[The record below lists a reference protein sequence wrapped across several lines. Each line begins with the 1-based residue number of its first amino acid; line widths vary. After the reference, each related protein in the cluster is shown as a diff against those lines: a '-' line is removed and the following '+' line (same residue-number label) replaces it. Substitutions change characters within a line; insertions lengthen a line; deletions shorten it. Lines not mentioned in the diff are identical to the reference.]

1 MFCELCPKQ
10 IITSGFLPPS
20 ADGVRSE
27 LHIFHHSCALKK
39 DEGPCKAMK
48 DRFYF
53 DVDTG
58 RCELFEYGGCQGN
71 ANNFETLQECDEMC
85 LVKGKAIFT

>member
-1 MFCELCPKQ
+1 
-10 IITSGFLPPS
+10 
-20 ADGVRSE
+20 VRSE
-27 LHIFHHSCALKK
+27 LPIFHHSCALKK
-39 DEGPCKAMK
+39 DEGPCRAMK

-53 DVDTG
+53 DIDTG

-71 ANNFETLQECDEMC
+71 ANNFETLQECEDMC